1 MYLFFAFFAIIG
13 KEGHICPKSEAIVLN
28 LQVKYFNKKVKL
40 GLGVTVIASIFII
53 TYFSWSFLI
62 NKNLPTVN
70 VVPVEKQE
78 FTAEI
83 NTSGI
88 LQCIK
93 QQDFYAGTN
102 SIVKEIRKNEGSRV
116 TIGEA
121 ILLLDN
127 SIALRELGKAENTL
141 ALLENEYL
149 QAVSNKV
156 YLMNKRDEARE
167 KLELLEQQYAKELV
181 TFNDVEAARTVVV
194 DLENQIKAINL
205 NTLESEVNKGR
216 LTVQEARENLANT
229 VITSPF
235 EGTVLRMAVNRGEPV
250 NKDKFLFSIGKTDN
264 LEVIAFVNEYDAI
277 KVQEEQPVEI
287 YSEALKGKTYWGH
300 VAQIAPL
307 AEVEQTSAGP
317 ESKVKLK
324 IALEEMTEE
333 LKPGYTVN
341 VNILLDKKSDAL
353 VVPKEAIVQQDGE
366 NYVFVYE
373 DGIAKRRVV
382 EIGLSSESLQEI
394 TSGLQ
399 EGQMVIINPQEGIYD
414 NMKIKAHSDT

>member
-1 MYLFFAFFAIIG
+1 M
-13 KEGHICPKSEAIVLN
+13 HICPKREAIVLN
-28 LQVKYFNKKVKL
+28 LQGKNLNIKVKL
-40 GLGVTVIASIFII
+40 GLGVTVIIGIFII
-53 TYFSWSFLI
+53 TYFSWSLLI

-70 VVPVEKQE
+70 VAMVEKQE

-121 ILLLDN
+121 VLLLDN
-127 SIALRELGKAENTL
+127 SIMLRELGKAENTL

-167 KLELLEQQYAKELV
+167 KLELLGQQYAKELV
-181 TFNDVEAARTVVV
+181 TFNDVEAARTVVA

-250 NKDKFLFSIGKTDN
+250 NMDKFLFSIGKTDT
-264 LEVIAFVNEYDAI
+264 LEVTAFVNEYDAI
-277 KVQEEQPVEI
+277 KVQEDQPVEI
-287 YSEALKGKTYWGH
+287 YSEALTGKAYLGH

-307 AEVEQTSAGP
+307 AEVEQTSAGL

-333 LKPGYTVN
+333 LKPGYTVK
-341 VNILLDKKSDAL
+341 VNILFDKKPVAL
-353 VVPKEAIVQQDGE
+353 VIPKEALVQQDAE
-366 NYVFVYE
+366 YIVFVYE
-373 DGIAKRRVV
+373 DGVAKRCVV
-382 EIGLSSESLQEI
+382 QKGLSSETLQEI

-399 EGQMVIINPQEGIYD
+399 EGEMVIINPQED
-414 NMKIKAHSDT
+414 LHHNMKVKANSDT

>member
-1 MYLFFAFFAIIG
+1 M
-13 KEGHICPKSEAIVLN
+13 N

-194 DLENQIKAINL
+194 DLENQI
-205 NTLESEVNKGR
+205 
-216 LTVQEARENLANT
+216 
-229 VITSPF
+229 
-235 EGTVLRMAVNRGEPV
+235 
-250 NKDKFLFSIGKTDN
+250 
-264 LEVIAFVNEYDAI
+264 
-277 KVQEEQPVEI
+277 
-287 YSEALKGKTYWGH
+287 
-300 VAQIAPL
+300 
-307 AEVEQTSAGP
+307 
-317 ESKVKLK
+317 
-324 IALEEMTEE
+324 
-333 LKPGYTVN
+333 
-341 VNILLDKKSDAL
+341 
-353 VVPKEAIVQQDGE
+353 
-366 NYVFVYE
+366 
-373 DGIAKRRVV
+373 
-382 EIGLSSESLQEI
+382 
-394 TSGLQ
+394 
-399 EGQMVIINPQEGIYD
+399 
-414 NMKIKAHSDT
+414 

>member
-1 MYLFFAFFAIIG
+1 M
-13 KEGHICPKSEAIVLN
+13 
-28 LQVKYFNKKVKL
+28 
-40 GLGVTVIASIFII
+40 
-53 TYFSWSFLI
+53 
-62 NKNLPTVN
+62 
-70 VVPVEKQE
+70 
-78 FTAEI
+78 
-83 NTSGI
+83 
-88 LQCIK
+88 
-93 QQDFYAGTN
+93 
-102 SIVKEIRKNEGSRV
+102 KEIRKNEGSRV

-250 NKDKFLFSIGKTDN
+250 NKDKFTFSMGK
-264 LEVIAFVNEYDAI
+264 
-277 KVQEEQPVEI
+277 
-287 YSEALKGKTYWGH
+287 
-300 VAQIAPL
+300 
-307 AEVEQTSAGP
+307 
-317 ESKVKLK
+317 
-324 IALEEMTEE
+324 
-333 LKPGYTVN
+333 
-341 VNILLDKKSDAL
+341 
-353 VVPKEAIVQQDGE
+353 
-366 NYVFVYE
+366 
-373 DGIAKRRVV
+373 R
-382 EIGLSSESLQEI
+382 
-394 TSGLQ
+394 
-399 EGQMVIINPQEGIYD
+399 II
-414 NMKIKAHSDT
+414 

>member
-1 MYLFFAFFAIIG
+1 MQ
-13 KEGHICPKSEAIVLN
+13 V
-28 LQVKYFNKKVKL
+28 QVKNLNKKMKL
-40 GLGVTVIASIFII
+40 ALGVTVIVGILMI
-53 TYFSWSFLI
+53 TYFSWSFLS
-62 NKNLPTVN
+62 NKNLLTVN
-70 VVPVEKQE
+70 VALAEKQE

-88 LQCIK
+88 LQCVK

-102 SIVKEIRKNEGSRV
+102 SIVKEIRKNEGSGV
-116 TIGEA
+116 TLGEA
-121 ILLLDN
+121 VLLLDN

-167 KLELLEQQYAKELV
+167 KLEGLEQQYAKELV
-181 TFNDVEAARTVVV
+181 TYNDVEAARAVVA
-194 DLENQIKAINL
+194 DLENQIKGINL

-216 LTVQEARENLANT
+216 LTVQETRENLANT

-250 NKDKFLFSIGKTDN
+250 NKDNFLFSIGKTDN

-277 KVQEEQPVEI
+277 KVQEEQPVKI
-287 YSEALKGKTYWGH
+287 YSGALTDKTYEGY

-307 AEVEQTSAGP
+307 AEVAQTSAGP

-324 IALEEMTEE
+324 VALEEITEE

-341 VNILLDKKSDAL
+341 VNILLDKKFVAL
-353 VVPKEAIVQQDGE
+353 VVPKEALVQQDGE
-366 NYVFVYE
+366 NVVFVYE
-373 DGIAKRRVV
+373 DGVAKRCVV
-382 EIGLSSESLQEI
+382 EKGLSSESLQEI
-394 TSGLQ
+394 TSGLY
-399 EGQMVIINPQEGIYD
+399 EGQTVIINPQEALQH
-414 NMKIKAHSDT
+414 NMRVKANSDT

>member
-1 MYLFFAFFAIIG
+1 
-13 KEGHICPKSEAIVLN
+13 LN
-28 LQVKYFNKKVKL
+28 LQVKNLSKKMKL
-40 GLGVTVIASIFII
+40 GLGAII
-53 TYFSWSFLI
+53 TVGIFLI
-62 NKNLPTVN
+62 LYATWFYFTNKNLSTVN
-70 VVPVEKQE
+70 VAIVEKQE

-102 SIVKEIRKNEGSRV
+102 SIVKEIRKNEGSGV

-127 SIALRELGKAENTL
+127 SNALRELGKAENTL

-167 KLELLEQQYAKELV
+167 KLELLEQQYAKEIV
-181 TFNDVEAARTVVV
+181 KFNEVEAARAVVV
-194 DLENQIKAINL
+194 DLENQIKTINL

-216 LTVQEARENLANT
+216 LTVQETRENLVNT

-250 NKDKFLFSIGKTDN
+250 NMDKFLFSVGETDV

-277 KVQEEQPVEI
+277 KVKKEQPVEI
-287 YSEALKGKTYWGH
+287 YSEALTDKIYPGY

-324 IALEEMTEE
+324 IALNEMTEE

-341 VNILLDKKSDAL
+341 VNILLDKKTDAL
-353 VVPKEAIVQQDGE
+353 LVPKEAVVQRDGE
-366 NYVFVYE
+366 NSVFVYE
-373 DGIAKRRVV
+373 DGVAKRRVV
-382 EIGLSSESLQEI
+382 QKGLSSESLQEI

-399 EGQMVIINPQEGIYD
+399 EEELVIINPQEDLYD
-414 NMKIKAHSDT
+414 NMKVKANSDT

>member
-1 MYLFFAFFAIIG
+1 
-13 KEGHICPKSEAIVLN
+13 LN
-28 LQVKYFNKKVKL
+28 LQVKLNKKVKL
-40 GLGVTVIASIFII
+40 GLGVTGIIGIFIMI
-53 TYFSWSFLI
+53 YFFWS
-62 NKNLPTVN
+62 NLSNSNVSTVN
-70 VVPVEKQE
+70 VAIVEKQE

-83 NTSGI
+83 NTNGI
-88 LQCIK
+88 LQCTK

-127 SIALRELGKAENTL
+127 SNALRELGNAENTL

-167 KLELLEQQYAKELV
+167 KLELLEQQYIKELV
-181 TFNDVEAARTVVV
+181 KFNDVEAARTVAA

-216 LTVQEARENLANT
+216 LAVQDSRENLANT

-235 EGTVLRMAVNRGEPV
+235 EGTVLRMTVNRGEPV
-250 NKDKFLFSIGKTDN
+250 NKDKFLFSVGKTNN

-277 KVQEEQPVEI
+277 KVKEDQPVEI
-287 YSEALKGKTYWGH
+287 YSEALTDKNYLGY

-307 AEVEQTSAGP
+307 AEVEQTSAGL

-341 VNILLDKKSDAL
+341 VNIFLDKNPGAL
-353 VVPKEAIVQQDGE
+353 LVPKEALVQRNEE
-366 NYVFVYE
+366 NIVFVYE
-373 DGIAKRRVV
+373 DGVAKRRVV
-382 EIGLSSESLQEI
+382 QKGLSSESLQEI
-394 TSGLQ
+394 TSGLH
-399 EGQMVIINPQEGIYD
+399 EGEMVISNPQEDLHD
-414 NMKIKAHSDT
+414 NMKVKANSDT